1 MLTLFDIVIL
11 TIIALSSLMGAYK
24 GFTKITIN
32 LIGIISSIAFAVFI
46 YSYAKTLFS
55 EYIGNNLVVSVVSGI
70 ASYMI
75 SLIIFTFLASKIILL
90 FCGISG
96 GVVDRSLG
104 LVIGIIR
111 GLLFSLVIFS
121 VVAILASVSYKEA
134 DLSEDLVQNLSPEKY
149 PSWLSSSVTSPYL
162 EEILKRFV
170 EIIPQKI
177 LRSID
182 SLMWKKEEGNDIIDS
197 IKRRKEGG
205 GFSSDVVSSSIQE

>member
-32 LIGIISSIAFAVFI
+32 LIGIIASIAFAIFI
-46 YSYAKTLFS
+46 YPYAKTLLS
-55 EYIGNNLVVSVVSGI
+55 EYIGNKLVTSVVSGI
-70 ASYMI
+70 ASYII
-75 SLIIFTFLASKIILL
+75 SLIIFTFLTSKIILL

-104 LVIGIIR
+104 LIIGIVR
-111 GLLFSLVIFS
+111 GLLFSLVVFS
-121 VVAILASVSYKEA
+121 IVAILSSVSYKEVK
-134 DLSEDLVQNLSPEKY
+134 LSEDLVQNLSSEKY

-162 EEILKRFV
+162 EDILKCFV
-170 EIIPQKI
+170 ENIPQKVS
-177 LRSID
+177 RSID
-182 SLMWKKEEGNDIIDS
+182 SLMWNKEEGDDIIDS

-205 GFSSDVVSSSIQE
+205 VFSPDVVSSSVQE